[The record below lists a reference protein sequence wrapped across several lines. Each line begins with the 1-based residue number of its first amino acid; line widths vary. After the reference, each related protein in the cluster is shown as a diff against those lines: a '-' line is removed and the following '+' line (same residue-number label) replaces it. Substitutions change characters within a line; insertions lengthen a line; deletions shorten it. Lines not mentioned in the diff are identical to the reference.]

1 MKLLKLS
8 SGSYLDM
15 DKIAFVYKRRDNAIN
30 LYFIGD
36 KEPSVFYDNDADE
49 ILERLEEMIEKQEA
63 AAQ

>member
-1 MKLLKLS
+1 MRLLKLS

-15 DKIAFVYKRRDNAIN
+15 NKIAFVYKRHDNAIN

-36 KEPSVFYDNDADE
+36 KEPSMFYDNDADE
-49 ILERLEEMIEKQEA
+49 ILEQLDKMVEKQEA

>member
-8 SGSYLDM
+8 SGSYLDI

-49 ILERLEEMIEKQEA
+49 ILEQLDKIVEKQEA
-63 AAQ
+63 DAQ

>member
-1 MKLLKLS
+1 MRLLKLS

-15 DKIAFVYKRRDNAIN
+15 NKIAFVYKRRDNAIN

-49 ILERLEEMIEKQEA
+49 ILEQLDKIVEKQEA
-63 AAQ
+63 DAQ

>member
-49 ILERLEEMIEKQEA
+49 ILEQLDKIVEKQEA
-63 AAQ
+63 DAQ